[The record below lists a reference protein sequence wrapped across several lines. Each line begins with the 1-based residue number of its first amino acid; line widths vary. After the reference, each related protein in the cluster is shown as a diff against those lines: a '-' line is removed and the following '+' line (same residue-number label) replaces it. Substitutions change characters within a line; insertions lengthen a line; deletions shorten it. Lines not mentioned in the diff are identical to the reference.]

1 MKRANILKRTMAVTC
16 AAAVIA
22 AYTPM
27 GFAGEISEATDTSG
41 QVAITSSQDAAAGS
55 SDVDTAK
62 GGISEGASEG
72 EDASGNSDV
81 TAGQEAG
88 ADQGMA
94 AEGDQAAGADTD
106 AKVEGQA
113 EGGAQNDGD
122 AAADAG
128 TDGDSG
134 AEEGPDAGNPTDGT
148 AGNEPDAKEAL
159 KDGLEEFA
167 NKVLNTVDKEVT
179 PLEDSVDNMADIL
192 SAKLLAVPVQ
202 KAEDVKVLFSAIAP
216 GKNRPEDINGSASG
230 YNEIKV
236 VKSIKNPEETD
247 GIICSDT
254 KKNDGAVEA
263 YLKDRFGD
271 ELAEIEKTVIG
282 KKVDVKGQDM
292 TIKGIDWF
300 VVKMNSSWGQPIH
313 VDGEYIYEEEGI
325 LPENEVDVLFSAL
338 TPGIERPANPYGSA
352 TATDTIKKPYD
363 EIKVLASVRNP
374 EETGYI
380 LSNDTAED
388 SNVVEA
394 YLKERF
400 GDTLKKVEK
409 ERIGKIV
416 NVNGVPKRISGID
429 WYVVK
434 NLSNKKDSHPIH
446 VDGEYIYEDLE
457 FNEDAL
463 IKFFMLKDGYKKSD
477 ETKDWTGKVAEVTV
491 KTKEYFHNYIN
502 NNTYADE
509 TKDQGI
515 TDKVEEFLT
524 EKIGIN
530 LEDITKKVLEN
541 TALNTNN
548 AIGIDWYLVK
558 SVVGANETS
567 FHVDGVFRPKKDET
581 GEKKPENKE
590 PAQGGGST
598 EVDQPKA
605 DPTDKPSVDPADKP
619 AVKPADQPGKEEPA
633 DKPAK
638 NHSSKKNQTTV
649 IQENKIPA
657 ADAETVKGAP
667 AESNSDQPAANEE
680 PAKTENVEDQQGQVA
695 TSLPGIRLASV
706 NKNSAAPEAAQTGDN
721 QESIL
726 EGGVPLADAETLVP
740 TDGNKAEKTD
750 TEEKGGVGTPIA
762 LALGAAAAAIG
773 ATLSLRKKKFSK

>member
-41 QVAITSSQDAAAGS
+41 QVAITSSQDVAAGNG
-55 SDVDTAK
+55 DADIAK
-62 GGISEGASEG
+62 EGVSEG
-72 EDASGNSDV
+72 EDASDKSDA
-81 TAGQEAG
+81 TAGQDTG
-88 ADQGMA
+88 ADQGMD
-94 AEGDQAAGADTD
+94 AEGDQADGADTD

-134 AEEGPDAGNPTDGT
+134 AEEGSDAGNPTDGT
-148 AGNEPDAKEAL
+148 AGNEPDAKEVL

-202 KAEDVKVLFSAIAP
+202 KAEEVKVLFSAIAP
-216 GKNRPEDINGSASG
+216 GANRPEEVNGSAKG
-230 YNEIKV
+230 YNQIKV
-236 VKSIKNPEETD
+236 VKSIKKPEETD

-254 KKNDGAVEA
+254 KANNGAVEA
-263 YLKDRFGD
+263 YLKARFGD

-300 VVKMNSSWGQPIH
+300 VVKMDSSWGEPIH

-325 LPENEVDVLFSAL
+325 SPENEVDVLFSAL
-338 TPGIERPANPYGSA
+338 TPGIERPATPTGSA

-477 ETKDWTGKVAEVTV
+477 ESKEWTGKVAEVTV

-524 EKIGIN
+524 GKIGIN

-548 AIGIDWYLVK
+548 AIGVDWYLVK
-558 SVVGANETS
+558 SVVGTNDTS
-567 FHVDGVFRPKKDET
+567 FHVDGVFRYDEPKKDET
-581 GEKKPENKE
+581 GEKEPENKE
-590 PAQGGGST
+590 PAQGGGNT

-605 DPTDKPSVDPADKP
+605 DPTDKPSVDPEDKP
-619 AVKPADQPGKEEPA
+619 AVDPTDQPADQ
-633 DKPAK
+633 PAK
-638 NHSSKKNQTTV
+638 NHSSKKSQTTV
-649 IQENKIPA
+649 IPENKIPA

-680 PAKTENVEDQQGQVA
+680 PAKTENVENQQGQVA

-706 NKNSAAPEAAQTGDN
+706 NKNSAAPVAAQTGDN

-740 TDGNKAEKTD
+740 TDGNKAEKTH